1 MRYLKVNPL
10 NSMLCT
16 GCVRSISAVLVVA
29 LGVNAGQVYA
39 TYDDYTARF
48 WDADSPTQQ
57 FIGWEGHDEGDTHPN
72 TNTSVWSG
80 SGIYTKITTEVAA
93 TYLGMD
99 VAKLT
104 PATCSKQY
112 KEAWNLMRVPDR
124 TNITV
129 ATLEGDVTQ
138 LQADNNQLLLRC
150 CD

>member
-1 MRYLKVNPL
+1 
-10 NSMLCT
+10 
-16 GCVRSISAVLVVA
+16 
-29 LGVNAGQVYA
+29 
-39 TYDDYTARF
+39 
-48 WDADSPTQQ
+48 
-57 FIGWEGHDEGDTHPN
+57 
-72 TNTSVWSG
+72 
-80 SGIYTKITTEVAA
+80 
-93 TYLGMD
+93 MD